1 MEIYKIEAT
10 ENTPLVDLNHNNHTM
25 LFEGDSRPE
34 NVQQFYS
41 PVLKWLE
48 DYSKHIYFLKD
59 LNNSSIDVLC
69 NFKFEYFNSSS
80 AKYIRDVITALASV
94 ESGVN
99 LKINWHYEEMDEDM
113 QEAGEEFEEMMGIK
127 FNFIVE

>member
-10 ENTPLVDLNHNNHTM
+10 ENTPLIDLNHNNHTL

-34 NVQQFYS
+34 NVQQFFR
-41 PVLKWLE
+41 PILKWLE
-48 DYSKHIYFLKD
+48 DYSKQIYFLKD
-59 LNNSSIDVLC
+59 LNNSSIDVVC

-80 AKYIRDVITALASV
+80 AKYIRDVITTLASV

-127 FNFIVE
+127 FNFVVE